1 MTIPMA
7 TRNPAVLVE
16 YIYNNAGQRRHMIV
30 SERAGYIRNIRRLMS
45 EMEFELMEDAPNDA
59 RIIALAEETKS
70 LCNSLQELSK

>member
-1 MTIPMA
+1 
-7 TRNPAVLVE
+7 
-16 YIYNNAGQRRHMIV
+16 MIV